1 MTRKLLVIGGAGDVG
16 QGIVGAAA
24 ARGWQVAAAGRTGAT
39 LEAVA
44 ARIGGVIPVVGD
56 VGSPEAAASLMSDAR
71 AALGGLDAVI
81 VSVNAPASFRPL
93 FENDAE
99 SLIAL
104 FRSNVISHF
113 NAAKAA
119 LNALPADGVLLGMGG
134 GMADWVPPNGTHQSI
149 VQAGLRNFYR
159 GLAKEYRDRTVRQ
172 MQIVSMVN
180 GESKREVAQ
189 DSWLTDR
196 ECGDHA
202 CAIVARP
209 AEFKGP
215 VVVLKSRDQVGV
227 AEVLIGQQS

>member
-1 MTRKLLVIGGAGDVG
+1 MTKKTLVIGAGGDVG
-16 QGIVGAAA
+16 QGIVAAA
-24 ARGWQVAAAGRTGAT
+24 ASRGWTVCAAGRTAAR

-44 ARIGGVIPVVGD
+44 ARHSGVVPIVGD
-56 VGSPEAAASLMSDAR
+56 VGSPDAAMTLMINAK

-93 FENDAE
+93 FENDEE

-104 FRSNVISHF
+104 FRCNIVSHF

-119 LNALPADGVLLGMGG
+119 LDVLPAEGVLLGMGG
-134 GMADWVPPNGTHQSI
+134 GMADWIPPNGTHQSI

-159 GLAKEYRDRTVRQ
+159 GLAKEYRDRIVRQ

-180 GESKREVAQ
+180 GASKRDVAQ
-189 DSWLTDR
+189 ESWLTDC
-196 ECGDHA
+196 ECGEHA

-209 AEFKGP
+209 EEFKGP
-215 VVVLKSRDQVGV
+215 IVVLKSREGV
-227 AEVLIGQQS
+227 SMAEVRGG